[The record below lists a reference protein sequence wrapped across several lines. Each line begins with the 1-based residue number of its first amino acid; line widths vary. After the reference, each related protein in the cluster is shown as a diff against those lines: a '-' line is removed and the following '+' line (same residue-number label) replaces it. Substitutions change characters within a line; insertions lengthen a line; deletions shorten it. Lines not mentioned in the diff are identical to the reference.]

1 MGQTSVY
8 IDGQAKVWHAWNVY
22 VFFFLRCVCST
33 HIWRLN
39 DVDGATD
46 QSSVFNTSTVCN
58 YLITVVWAP
67 VRCTH
72 TGRSISTFSFCC
84 CVTLASAVKQN
95 GVDTLI
101 LSDLK
106 KKPQLKTNCIAEAIS
121 GGYRG
126 STPNPN
132 RFITNIFLCWVFKYT
147 FNLKAVLYTS
157 AALCRI
163 EWCVVQYMSST
174 QTVRTPSR
182 KMLRDRNICFIL
194 FAWNKYFFCFKQ
206 NCRKKDFDYL
216 ESIGSHSYFYCL
228 KCHKL
233 WVMIFPFFLL
243 HFIELVESKS
253 FGSY

>member
-1 MGQTSVY
+1 MICKQFGSNICLHWRSGKSVTCL
-8 IDGQAKVWHAWNVY
+8 KCLR
-22 VFFFLRCVCST
+22 FFFLRCVCST

-132 RFITNIFLCWVFKYT
+132 RFKDCFMLSSPIFF
-147 FNLKAVLYTS
+147 
-157 AALCRI
+157 
-163 EWCVVQYMSST
+163 
-174 QTVRTPSR
+174 
-182 KMLRDRNICFIL
+182 MLGF
-194 FAWNKYFFCFKQ
+194 
-206 NCRKKDFDYL
+206 
-216 ESIGSHSYFYCL
+216 
-228 KCHKL
+228 
-233 WVMIFPFFLL
+233 
-243 HFIELVESKS
+243 
-253 FGSY
+253 